1 MFLSLFF
8 IITKGIIDAGGFE
21 NIYTINLNGGRL
33 DVFDFNLNPFI
44 RQSFWSLI
52 FGTFVNNLS
61 SYSLDQQMMQRFQT
75 AKSKKAAQFALL
87 LNIPFQFILTT
98 LCCSVGLVL
107 YANFY
112 QCDPLSNPYDKINNP
127 NQLVGYFVIN
137 HLNGLPGV
145 AGLFLG
151 ALFCASLSSLSSAIN
166 SQAMVIYQDFFK
178 SFKYFQTLN
187 DSKSLTINKLIVL
200 VCGSISTGLSFLI
213 SQIDGNLIQIS
224 SSLNAVFVPLI
235 ALFVL
240 GMLSP
245 KVNKIGKL
253 SMSLISNYIQFT

>member
-1 MFLSLFF
+1 MFSSLFF
-8 IITKGIIDAGGFE
+8 IIIKGIIDAGGFE
-21 NIYTINLNGGRL
+21 NIYIRNLEGKRFNL
-33 DVFDFNLNPFI
+33 FDFNPNPFI
-44 RQSFWSLI
+44 RQSFWSLF
-52 FGTFVNNLS
+52 FGMVINNLAT
-61 SYSLDQQMMQRFQT
+61 YCFDQQMIQRFQS
-75 AKSKKAAQFALL
+75 AKSKKSAQLALI
-87 LNIPFQFILTT
+87 LNIPIIFILVS
-98 LCCSVGLVL
+98 LCCSVGLIL
-107 YANFY
+107 FANFY

-245 KVNKIGKL
+245 RVNKIGKL
-253 SMSLISNYIQFT
+253 